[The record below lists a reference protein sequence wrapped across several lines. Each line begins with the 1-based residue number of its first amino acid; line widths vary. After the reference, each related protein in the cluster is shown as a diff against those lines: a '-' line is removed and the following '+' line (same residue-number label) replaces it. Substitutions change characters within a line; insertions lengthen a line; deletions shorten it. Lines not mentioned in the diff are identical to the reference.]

1 MGLSGSLKPIRSG
14 TILVILSGYA
24 DTATSGRGGTIVL
37 RYGTGTAPING
48 AALTGT
54 AVQTISYFN
63 QNSGELFPF
72 SVNDIITGLTLNT
85 SVWID
90 ISLASVGAGTNTS
103 RVRGINISIIE
114 I

>member
-1 MGLSGSLKPIRSG
+1 MGLSGSITPIRSG
-14 TILVILSGYA
+14 TILIIISGSG
-24 DTATSGRGGTIVL
+24 DNATNSRGGTIGL
-37 RYGTGTAPING
+37 RYGTGTPPVNG

-54 AVQTISYFN
+54 LVQTSNF
-63 QNSGELFPF
+63 QNSNAAQLFPF

-85 SVWID
+85 AVWFD
-90 ISLASVGAGTNTS
+90 LSLAASGGAGTA